1 MLTANSARSANLR
14 VIPGGLRPERRVT
27 APSGKALHGTHHTDR
42 KAARARAAQQ
52 TRRDRLV
59 LEHLSLVRAIA
70 IRHQQN
76 LPVHVDLEDLEHA
89 GVLGLFDAAT
99 KYTPEKQVP
108 FSAYAQHRIKGAILD
123 SLRQL
128 DWATRN
134 MRRRQRQ
141 IEAVTNRLA
150 SELQR
155 NPSEAEVAEKLGL
168 DAAQWRAA
176 TFDLQT
182 VSLVSASARAH
193 DNEDAA
199 APDFPCS
206 PDTHPDSICAH
217 EQLRGVLHEAME
229 SLPERHRRVVHLY
242 YIDQMTMR
250 EIGGALG
257 INESRVSQIHKS
269 ALSRMAAVLAHNGIT
284 SSRVF

>member
-1 MLTANSARSANLR
+1 MLTAHIQRNPLGVN
-14 VIPGGLRPERRVT
+14 PGTVRPERRIT
-27 APSGKALHGTHHTDR
+27 ARAAKALHNPHHGER
-42 KAARARAAQQ
+42 KAARLRAAEQA
-52 TRRDRLV
+52 RRDRLV
-59 LEHLSLVRAIA
+59 MEHLSLVRAIA
-70 IRHQQN
+70 VRHQQN
-76 LPVHVDLEDLEHA
+76 LPVHVDLDDLEHA

-108 FSAYAQHRIKGAILD
+108 FSSYAQHRIKGAILD

-141 IEAVTNRLA
+141 IEAVTNKLA
-150 SELQR
+150 TALQR
-155 NPSEAEVAEKLGL
+155 SPSEAEVAQEMGM

-182 VSLVSASARAH
+182 VSLVSASARGPEN
-193 DNEDAA
+193 DEV
-199 APDFPCS
+199 PDFPCN
-206 PDTHPDSICAH
+206 PNTHPDSICAL
-217 EQLRGVLHEAME
+217 EQLRGALDQAMQ
-229 SLPERHRRVVHLY
+229 SLPERHRRVVRSY

-250 EIGGALG
+250 EIGAVLG

-269 ALSRMAAVLAHNGIT
+269 ALSRMAATLASNGIT
-284 SSRVF
+284 SSRMF